1 MTPVVASTVLA
12 VALAGAAASACSG
25 GGPDGSPTAA
35 SSSGLPATASSP
47 PSSAARGSEPATS
60 SRAAGAAAASAAAPV
75 DWAAV
80 PRTPPATLEALL
92 PATAAGFARKS
103 SASEAAGSGAEART
117 EASAEYAGPKDAT
130 VRLVVQDNPLRAED
144 ILSERSG
151 SFRGHPVVGAEESSD
166 EADFAIVVAG
176 RFVVIARGANVKLAA
191 LRETVG
197 KLDLD
202 KLAAWRQSAP
212 P

>member
-1 MTPVVASTVLA
+1 MAST
-12 VALAGAAASACSG
+12 ALAAALACAAASGCSSG
-25 GGPDGSPTAA
+25 GPGGSPTTA
-35 SSSGLPATASSP
+35 SGSGRSATASGP
-47 PSSAARGSEPATS
+47 PSSAASGSAPATS
-60 SRAAGAAAASAAAPV
+60 SPAPGTAAVSAAAPV

-92 PATAAGFARKS
+92 PTTAAGFARKS

-117 EASAEYAGPKDAT
+117 EASAEYAGPKEAT
-130 VRLVVQDNPLRAED
+130 LRLVVQDNPLRAED

-151 SFRGHPVVGAEESSD
+151 SFRGHPIVGAEESSD

-176 RFVVIARGANVKLAA
+176 RFVVIARGANVTLAA
-191 LRETVG
+191 LREAVG